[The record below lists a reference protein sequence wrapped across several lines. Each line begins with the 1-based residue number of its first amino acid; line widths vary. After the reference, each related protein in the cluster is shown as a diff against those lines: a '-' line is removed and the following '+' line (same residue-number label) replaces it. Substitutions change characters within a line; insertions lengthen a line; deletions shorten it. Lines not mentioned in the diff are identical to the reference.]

1 MAQQR
6 FLMIAFQFLKVS
18 LQVEQF
24 KCVDGSYPEP
34 SSTSSSP
41 RLEGLVPELGCLA
54 IYGILGGGN

>member
-1 MAQQR
+1 
-6 FLMIAFQFLKVS
+6 MIAFQFLKVS

-24 KCVDGSYPEP
+24 KYVDGSYPEP